1 MSGTWATFLF
11 YSRHAGRECRN
22 GITAAAGVG
31 RFGGAVPWAGAA
43 PALRR
48 AAPLRPAPAPR
59 PRHLH
64 ILGHCCRHRRCLRAN
79 PLPRPQL
86 CRPLNRQRLH
96 PFLGTYA
103 LTLLSRRKKN
113 VAICL
118 SLPWRQIYLGCRLPV
133 RGRFLKDLAPKEVVF
148 FADDEILVLGFSK
161 DLVLGEGVLSMKFNG
176 TLNDQ
181 MRGFY
186 RRYEFS
192 LILNSFLT
200 LIN

>member
-1 MSGTWATFLF
+1 MLP
-11 YSRHAGRECRN
+11 YVCPCL
-22 GITAAAGVG
+22 
-31 RFGGAVPWAGAA
+31 GAKY
-43 PALRR
+43 
-48 AAPLRPAPAPR
+48 
-59 PRHLH
+59 H
-64 ILGHCCRHRRCLRAN
+64 
-79 PLPRPQL
+79 
-86 CRPLNRQRLH
+86 
-96 PFLGTYA
+96 
-103 LTLLSRRKKN
+103 
-113 VAICL
+113 
-118 SLPWRQIYLGCRLPV
+118 LGCRLPV